1 MSWREKQTAMLA
13 EKKVLMVG
21 AGGIGCELL
30 KNIVLAGFRDIHV
43 IDLDTIDVS
52 NLNRQFLFR
61 REHVGKSKVA
71 TAAGLRIAPDA
82 EVKIVFDHDS
92 IFSEKFNY
100 EFFKQFAFV
109 LNALDNR
116 SARNHVNR
124 MCMSTHVPL
133 IDGGTAGYLGQVRTM
148 VRGATECYEC
158 VPKDENKKSFPGC
171 TIRNTPSEHI
181 HCTVWSKHVFNQL
194 FGEVDIDDDVSP
206 DMDDEEAKEKLE
218 VTDEGMESGDGPKE
232 EGGDAKLE
240 EEEEE
245 GGKGEEQKEKP
256 SNTRMMAEESGYN
269 PEIIFNKLFV
279 DDIHYLL
286 KMANLWKER
295 RPPVPQ
301 PFGELATENAGSST
315 ISTAAQ
321 MDPAQRVWTPAENGD
336 EFRKAVEELR
346 VRKAAA
352 PDGILSWDKDDD
364 AAMRFVAACANI
376 RAVIFG
382 IPMKSL
388 FEIKS
393 MAGNI
398 IPAIATTNA
407 IIAGI
412 MTVDALRIAAGHA
425 DKIASSILLPVPNFR
440 GMVVIPE
447 ETNWVG
453 QESRRID
460 GYQIV
465 YVGLNNQRNG
475 VAIFIAPK
483 YTGII
488 VEVIRPEPVVK
499 PNPSCYTCSAK
510 REVTMRVNVEKMT
523 VETLRD
529 KVLMG
534 ALGVGAPDVMEATTS
549 KVILSSE
556 PGETDGLLGD
566 TLSLHGLSM
575 GGRLLVEDFDSS
587 DELRLV
593 VLQAAAFDDVTF
605 EIVSDEKPEV
615 KEEGE
620 EEEEMAEKME
630 DATIGKKRKTMDETE
645 FPVKKARVEEE
656 EEISV

>member
-61 REHVGKSKVA
+61 REHVGKSKAEVA

-447 ETNWVG
+447 
-453 QESRRID
+453 
-460 GYQIV
+460 
-465 YVGLNNQRNG
+465 
-475 VAIFIAPK
+475 
-483 YTGII
+483 
-488 VEVIRPEPVVK
+488 PVVK

>member
-1 MSWREKQTAMLA
+1 MRYHWAHLFNKFSANGMSFSVARNKEKSVIGNEFLALRQSFIMGWREKQTAMLA

-61 REHVGKSKVA
+61 REHVGKSKAEVA
-71 TAAGLRIAPDA
+71 TAAGLRIAPNA

-181 HCTVWSKHVFNQL
+181 HCTVWSKHVFNQRVYDRLKPGELLDYEHL

-218 VTDEGMESGDGPKE
+218 VTDEGMDSGDGPKE
-232 EGGDAKLE
+232 EGGDAKME
-240 EEEEE
+240 EEK
-245 GGKGEEQKEKP
+245 GGKGEDQKEKP
-256 SNTRMMAEESGYN
+256 SNTRVMAEESGYD

-301 PFGELATENAGSST
+301 PFGQLATENAGSST

-352 PDGILSWDKDDD
+352 SDGILSWDKDDE

-412 MTVDALRIAAGHA
+412 MTVDALRIAAGQT

-440 GMVVIPE
+440 GMVVI
-447 ETNWVG
+447 
-453 QESRRID
+453 
-460 GYQIV
+460 
-465 YVGLNNQRNG
+465 
-475 VAIFIAPK
+475 
-483 YTGII
+483 
-488 VEVIRPEPVVK
+488 PEPVVK

-615 KEEGE
+615 KEEVE
-620 EEEEMAEKME
+620 EEDVTEKME
-630 DATIGKKRKTMDETE
+630 DAKEGERS
-645 FPVKKARVEEE
+645 VRSARRWRRRN
-656 EEISV
+656 SL